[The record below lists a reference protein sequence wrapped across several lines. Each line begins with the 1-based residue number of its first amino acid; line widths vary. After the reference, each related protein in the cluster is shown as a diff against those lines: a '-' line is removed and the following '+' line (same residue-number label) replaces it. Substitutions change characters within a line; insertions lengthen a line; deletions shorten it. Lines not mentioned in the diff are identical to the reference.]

1 MALFCALLC
10 FSVHFCSRN
19 RWHNNGEMQ
28 AYGPTVLRLAVGAV
42 FVAHGAQKLFG
53 VWGGGGPGGTAAF
66 FGQIGLAPA
75 YPLAL
80 LVGVV
85 EVMGGLMLIIGAFT
99 LFAALALTITMG
111 VAVWKVHLRHG
122 FFLNWG
128 LTPDQGHGYE
138 FNLTLI
144 AALVAL
150 MLTGAGAF
158 SIDHGRARSAEAD
171 AAGRA
176 RLRAGKV

>member
-1 MALFCALLC
+1 
-10 FSVHFCSRN
+10 
-19 RWHNNGEMQ
+19 MQ
-28 AYGPTVLRLAVGAV
+28 PYGPAVLRLALGAV

-53 VWGGGGPGGTAAF
+53 VWGGGGPDGTAAF
-66 FGQIGLAPA
+66 FRQLGLEPA

-80 LVGVV
+80 AAGVTELV
-85 EVMGGLMLIIGAFT
+85 GGLMLIIGAYA
-99 LFAALALTITMG
+99 LFAAFALLVVQG
-111 VAVWKVHLRHG
+111 VAVWKVHYMNG

-128 LTPDQGHGYE
+128 LTPDRGHGIE
-138 FNLTLI
+138 FNLILA
-144 AALVAL
+144 AALATL

-158 SIDHGRARSAEAD
+158 SIDRRRARDAEAE